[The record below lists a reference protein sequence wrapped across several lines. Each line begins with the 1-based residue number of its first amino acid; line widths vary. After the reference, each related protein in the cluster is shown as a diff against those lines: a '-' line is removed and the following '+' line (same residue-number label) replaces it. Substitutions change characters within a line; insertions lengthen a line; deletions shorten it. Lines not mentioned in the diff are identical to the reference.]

1 MFSPPPLKFR
11 TAGFPQYGFKQE
23 LSRDLRCSVRRA
35 ERLIRGQS
43 PARLR
48 PVMDPAVKTSPR
60 GEAEVEVPRG
70 NPVQR
75 SLARQRV
82 IVSRRVKAYYDL
94 IRASAI
100 LSTTYEFAVEPF
112 NPSGRG
118 GRGSPIYSVHLFVRA
133 IPSTPVDRPGA
144 IGCCFPSRISLRPL
158 CTGSASTTHA
168 SRFTRGCVTRLIQ
181 VRLRYG
187 PHDG

>member
-1 MFSPPPLKFR
+1 MVL
-11 TAGFPQYGFKQE
+11 A
-23 LSRDLRCSVRRA
+23 D
-35 ERLIRGQS
+35 
-43 PARLR
+43 
-48 PVMDPAVKTSPR
+48 KTFLE
-60 GEAEVEVPRG
+60 GKAEVKVPHG

-94 IRASAI
+94 IRASAFH
-100 LSTTYEFAVEPF
+100 SAAYDFAVESYSPD
-112 NPSGRG
+112 GRES
-118 GRGSPIYSVHLFVRA
+118 RGSPIYSVHLFARA
-133 IPSTPVDRPGA
+133 IPSTPVDRQGA
-144 IGCCFPSRISLRPL
+144 IGCCFPNRFSLRPI
-158 CTGSASTTHA
+158 CRGSASTLHA